1 MEAYGYNTRA
11 ASSGM
16 NITSL
21 LFYAVIVVFIGLV
34 VLVIIHYTYKPI
46 FGKKSILSGDAG
58 VVYWESE
65 VDQNQA
71 DIETVKTAL
80 GNRYCDYSFV
90 FDMIIDDPLAGT
102 GSGSARPV
110 LRREAAGGLTNI
122 VIELDKDV
130 NDLHIKVSC
139 KEGENEVVPVVV
151 VENLPTRKGFTIG
164 VILTE
169 LFMEVYL
176 NGRLYSTKTFGS
188 AKLLDVGGNF
198 KSGARGSAYGRLK
211 RFRLWPS
218 VADAEAMRTY
228 GGRVEPAFKVA
239 DMVGSGEGGT
249 CPSV

>member
-16 NITSL
+16 NITSI

-46 FGKKSILSGDAG
+46 FGKKSVLSGDAG
-58 VVYWESE
+58 VVYWENE
-65 VDQNQA
+65 QDQA
-71 DIETVKTAL
+71 DIETAKTAL

-90 FDMIIDDPLAGT
+90 FDMIIDDALGGT
-102 GSGSARPV
+102 GSGEARPV
-110 LRREAAGGLTNI
+110 LRREAVGGSSNI

-139 KEGENEVVPVVV
+139 KEGENDVFPVVV
-151 VENLPTRKGFTIG
+151 VENLPTRKGFNIG

-169 LFMEVYL
+169 MFMEVYL
-176 NGRLYSTKTFGS
+176 NGRLYSTKTFGN
-188 AKLLDVGGNF
+188 AKLLDAGGNF

-228 GGRVEPAFKVA
+228 GGRVEPAFKVV
-239 DMVGSGEGGT
+239 DMIASGEVGT